1 MKIKEKSRR
10 GKNEPAINNE
20 IRARE
25 VRLIGEEGNQIGIV
39 SLSEALFKAEE
50 KGLDLVLIN
59 DTSNPPVCRLMNYS
73 KYKYELQKKAKDAK
87 KKQTIIKV
95 KEIKFRPGTDQNDIN
110 IKVNHMINFFEEG
123 NKVKVT
129 IRFRGREMAHTEKGF
144 EQINTI
150 IDKVAEIAH
159 PENRPKIEGRQ
170 MVVVFAP
177 NPDYLKAK
185 KKEEEEAALAAE
197 ETKKK

>member
-1 MKIKEKSRR
+1 M
-10 GKNEPAINNE
+10 
-20 IRARE
+20 
-25 VRLIGEEGNQIGIV
+25 
-39 SLSEALFKAEE
+39 
-50 KGLDLVLIN
+50 LIN
-59 DTSNPPVCRLMNYS
+59 DNANPPVCRLMDYG

-110 IKVNHMINFFEEG
+110 IKVNHMKRFFEEG

-144 EQINTI
+144 ELMNI
-150 IDKVAEIAH
+150 IIEKIVEIAH
-159 PENRPKIEGRQ
+159 PENRPKLEGRQ

-177 NPDYLKAK
+177 NPDFLRAK
-185 KKEEEEAALAAE
+185 KKEEEEAEAE
-197 ETKKK
+197 KTETVKE